1 MNESV
6 NIASEA
12 QPMARPS
19 APMMVGARAGIERQ
33 LWANRRLMHT
43 FVLRDLRARYA
54 GSSLGIFWSIIHPL
68 VVLALYILVFSTLVR
83 GGRFDVQGHPVGY
96 AMFLCPALLG
106 WNWFNESLMGAAS
119 SITGNGGLIKK
130 VVFPS
135 GILPMAPLLAGVL
148 PFATAFGFFLV
159 FAAFV
164 QGFHWATLPWL
175 IVCAALQF
183 LLMTGPAYLLASVQ
197 VFARDTAQLLV
208 ALLQFLFWAT
218 PIVYTNEMIAK
229 AYPWAGMWYRINP
242 MAHLVTAYRDAVI
255 LHRGPALGSAVYLL
269 VLAAILYAA
278 GRLVFVRTRRLFP
291 DEV

>member
-1 MNESV
+1 MNGPVE
-6 NIASEA
+6 APSEME
-12 QPMARPS
+12 QTTRPL
-19 APMMVGARAGIERQ
+19 APVMVGARAGIER
-33 LWANRRLMHT
+33 LMHT
-43 FVLRDLRARYA
+43 FVVRDLRARYA

-68 VVLALYILVFSTLVR
+68 VVLGLYILVFSTLVR

-106 WNWFNESLMGAAS
+106 WNWFNESLLGAAS
-119 SITGNGGLIKK
+119 SITGNGSLIKK

-135 GILPMAPLLAGVL
+135 GILPIAPLLAGVL
-148 PFATAFGFFLV
+148 PFLTAFGFFLV
-159 FAAFV
+159 FAAIV
-164 QGFHWATLPWL
+164 QGVHWATVPWL
-175 IVCAALQF
+175 LVCAALQF
-183 LLMTGPAYLLASVQ
+183 LLMIGPAYLLASVQ

-229 AYPWAGMWYRINP
+229 AYPWADRWYNINP

-255 LHRGPALGSAVYLL
+255 LHRGPALSSVVYLL
-269 VLAAILYAA
+269 ILSTIFYGA

>member
-1 MNESV
+1 MNGPVET
-6 NIASEA
+6 ASE
-12 QPMARPS
+12 MELTARPL
-19 APMMVGARAGIERQ
+19 APVMVGARAGVERQ

-43 FVLRDLRARYA
+43 FVVRDLRARYA

-83 GGRFDVQGHPVGY
+83 GGRFDVKGHPVGY
-96 AMFLCPALLG
+96 ALFLCPALLG
-106 WNWFNESLMGAAS
+106 WNWFNESLLGAAT
-119 SITGNGGLIKK
+119 SITGNGSLIKK

-148 PFATAFGFFLV
+148 PFLTAFGFFLV

-164 QGFHWATLPWL
+164 QGVHWATLPWL
-175 IVCAALQF
+175 LVCAGLQF
-183 LLMTGPAYLLASVQ
+183 LLMIGPAYLLASVQ

-218 PIVYTNEMIAK
+218 PIVYTNEMIVQAH
-229 AYPWAGMWYRINP
+229 PWADRWYRINP

-255 LHRGPALGSAVYLL
+255 MHRGPALSSVVYLL
-269 VLAAILYAA
+269 ILSTIFYGA